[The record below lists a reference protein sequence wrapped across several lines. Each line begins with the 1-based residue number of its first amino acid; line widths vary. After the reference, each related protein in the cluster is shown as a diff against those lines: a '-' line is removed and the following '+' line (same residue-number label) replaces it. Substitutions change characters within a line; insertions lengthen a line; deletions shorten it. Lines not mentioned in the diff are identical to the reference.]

1 MNTPSADTPPR
12 ARILLVDDH
21 PMMRRG
27 IRQLLELEDDFLIV
41 GEANNGEEALSL
53 IDSVQPQL
61 ILLDNNM
68 PQMNGVE
75 TLKRLRQVGYT
86 GKILLF
92 TVSDAERDVRDALRF
107 GADGYLLKDM
117 EPDEVVDAVQ
127 RAARGETVV
136 APAMTAKLVN
146 LLDDKRDHAGSLLD
160 QLTPREREILSH
172 LAQGKSNKTIAR
184 ALNISH
190 DTVKMHVRHILGKL
204 NLSSRVQAAV
214 FAVERKLTT
223 PPHRR
228 SGREGGK
235 SD

>member
-75 TLKRLRQVGYT
+75 TLKRLRQVGYP

-117 EPDEVVDAVQ
+117 EPEKLIQQVREALQ
-127 RAARGETVV
+127 GELVISPTLTRVLAQALREPQGAPQVELTERERQVLKMIAGGNSNKMIGRKLGITEGTVKV
-136 APAMTAKLVN
+136 HVKN
-146 LLDDKRDHAGSLLD
+146 LLHK
-160 QLTPREREILSH
+160 
-172 LAQGKSNKTIAR
+172 
-184 ALNISH
+184 
-190 DTVKMHVRHILGKL
+190 LGL
-204 NLSSRVQAAV
+204 RSRVEAAV
-214 FAVERKLTT
+214 WAMEHVQN
-223 PPHRR
+223 
-228 SGREGGK
+228 
-235 SD
+235 